1 MLIRAHRPRQYGSGW
16 LSHDWAVPK
25 ITSATS
31 VKALAQYLFSRA
43 LDSVWDIAKQL
54 PPHLL
59 LSLIY
64 RVVVLHFSTRII
76 PMIRKASLGYDNGEP
91 APSFWDGRSLTE
103 EPTVRV

>member
-1 MLIRAHRPRQYGSGW
+1 MQ
-16 LSHDWAVPK
+16 
-25 ITSATS
+25 
-31 VKALAQYLFSRA
+31 ALAQYAISRA
-43 LDSVWDIAKQL
+43 FDSVWDIAKQL

-64 RVVVLHFSTRII
+64 RVVVLHFATRII

-103 EPTVRV
+103 EPTVSLGEREGLRDSCLSRRGESRGLARSQAG